1 MGGPH
6 SNEVGGRCVLRECR
20 IGRRAFGL
28 GEEMEMARLRLAP
41 AILLAIL
48 LGGGACA
55 SSKSSS
61 SASPTSP
68 APAKKKDTGIKVL
81 KGLVVERERDAP
93 GDGGSSF
100 QGTGSYYL
108 IFEVRDGDA
117 TARYRYQVTYQQWF
131 RYPEGS
137 PVRITIQNNFLQDI
151 KPDTGS

>member
-1 MGGPH
+1 MAG
-6 SNEVGGRCVLRECR
+6 LRFA
-20 IGRRAFGL
+20 I
-28 GEEMEMARLRLAP
+28 AP
-41 AILLAIL
+41 TVLLASL

-61 SASPTSP
+61 PSPSSASPASADAPGVPPVP
-68 APAKKKDTGIKVL
+68 APAPAKKKKDTGIKVL
-81 KGLVVERERDAP
+81 KGVVVERERDAP
-93 GDGGSSF
+93 GEGGSTF

-137 PVRITIQNNFLQDI
+137 PVRITLQNNFLQDI